1 MAKVAMTARAALIVT
16 LQVPVPVQLPLQPVK
31 VAPAA
36 GAGVRVTTVP
46 VVRAVEQVAPQEIP
60 ADELVTVPL
69 PVPDLVTVSGKED
82 DDCTNAA
89 VTEVAAFI
97 VTLQVPVPVQPPPLQ
112 PVKVAPAAGVAVR
125 LTTVP
130 VVKAVEQVAP
140 QEIPAG
146 ALVTVPTPAPDLVT
160 LSAKDD
166 CMKVAVT
173 EVAAFIVTLQVPVPV
188 QPPLQPVKVEPA
200 AGAAVKVT
208 TVPVVKAVEHVAP
221 QEIPAGLLV
230 TVPLPAPALETVRAG
245 PVVPPVPVTNR
256 VSVSPSALKLT
267 FVLDS
272 TALIG
277 VKRTVTVAVAPAPT
291 RVNGLPETM
300 VNGAGTEAVPVMVPE
315 RVLWTVKVWVAKLPT
330 LTLPKA
336 VVPVG
341 VTPISTCATALA
353 TEEHELSLPPVSTA
367 VTETL

>member
-1 MAKVAMTARAALIVT
+1 
-16 LQVPVPVQLPLQPVK
+16 
-31 VAPAA
+31 
-36 GAGVRVTTVP
+36 
-46 VVRAVEQVAPQEIP
+46 
-60 ADELVTVPL
+60 
-69 PVPDLVTVSGKED
+69 
-82 DDCTNAA
+82 
-89 VTEVAAFI
+89 
-97 VTLQVPVPVQPPPLQ
+97 
-112 PVKVAPAAGVAVR
+112 
-125 LTTVP
+125 
-130 VVKAVEQVAP
+130 
-140 QEIPAG
+140 
-146 ALVTVPTPAPDLVT
+146 
-160 LSAKDD
+160 
-166 CMKVAVT
+166 MKVAVT

-277 VKRTVTVAVAPAPT
+277 VKRTVTVAVAPVPT

-315 RVLWTVKVWVAKLPT
+315 RVL
-330 LTLPKA
+330 
-336 VVPVG
+336 
-341 VTPISTCATALA
+341 
-353 TEEHELSLPPVSTA
+353 
-367 VTETL
+367 